1 MRSAS
6 TSSWRCSVGSPAS
19 GWWSRG
25 VHRWACAWNGSSDP
39 STRRGTW
46 NSSEKSMTRSCATC
60 TPRAA
65 DSSRRPKT
73 KTLGSDLW
81 RRWRPGRRSSRSMKA
96 DTGRAWSI
104 ERQDGCGP
112 QPPNAWRPA
121 WRKRHRTP
129 SRRCGEPARR
139 GRASSMSA
147 YSSTACASCSNPWLE
162 RRAPADPLRLVRR
175 RLRAPH
181 HDFLAGV
188 GMHADQEVFG
198 HPKQSV
204 EDRRLDHRIIEAIP
218 AGLVDRHACVEEK
231 MEPTGRTNVYDLK
244 ASALRAR
251 DEIPWTENMEMAG
264 RFERGPRRAEHRMP
278 PAPRIRPEDVQDP
291 IRFQRA
297 TGRGEERDWL
307 EDVLDDVT
315 RRDDIERVGGQ
326 RRGLDRALDDV
337 EAVRAGEGR
346 GFRIGLETLHRPAQ
360 VSHDSQEV
368 TVPASDIEEA
378 TARRTRHGMD
388 DLFALLPYRRDEPQR
403 LAEEPLRRIVRESP
417 VAVRFEHAP
426 PAARPEPVSLEG
438 GPALH
443 AVRVIRRVQPPDLP
457 AHGA

>member
-60 TPRAA
+60 TPHAA

-73 KTLGSDLW
+73 KALGLDLW

-112 QPPNAWRPA
+112 QPPNPWRPA

-188 GMHADQEVFG
+188 GMDADQEVFG
-198 HPKQSV
+198 YPKQSV
-204 EDRRLDHRIIEAIP
+204 VDRRLDHRIIEAIP
-218 AGLVDRHACVEEK
+218 AGLVDRHACIEEE
-231 MEPTGRTNVYDLK
+231 MEPTRRTDVYDLK
-244 ASALRAR
+244 AGALRAR
-251 DEIPWTENMEMAG
+251 EEIPG
-264 RFERGPRRAEHRMP
+264 RKIWRWRGGSSGYHDGPNIACPQLSAFGVKTCRIPPGLSAWRAAEWNVTGSRRCS
-278 PAPRIRPEDVQDP
+278 
-291 IRFQRA
+291 A
-297 TGRGEERDWL
+297 TGRVAVATEA
-307 EDVLDDVT
+307 
-315 RRDDIERVGGQ
+315 VGG
-326 RRGLDRALDDV
+326 RGA
-337 EAVRAGEGR
+337 RAGRVWVGY
-346 GFRIGLETLHRPAQ
+346 
-360 VSHDSQEV
+360 
-368 TVPASDIEEA
+368 EA
-378 TARRTRHGMD
+378 
-388 DLFALLPYRRDEPQR
+388 Y
-403 LAEEPLRRIVRESP
+403 
-417 VAVRFEHAP
+417 P
-426 PAARPEPVSLEG
+426 P
-438 GPALH
+438 
-443 AVRVIRRVQPPDLP
+443 
-457 AHGA
+457 